1 MDGLRR
7 RAPSSSAPG
16 RTRRAIEP
24 PPSVGRL
31 GLSVRPRTDRIG
43 RGRAGA
49 LALRVPSSVVPAA
62 PGPPQSGVAGSQ
74 KFGIPAEDG
83 RLLLLPLRRPGASAL
98 PEPRQ
103 ERGALPQ
110 RRHAGG
116 RWCRRRHLQGNRT
129 RPDASVR
136 RLPTRLLTL
145 PRFPDPAPPAAAL
158 IGVSTHATSSH
169 QQWDGVCG

>member
-1 MDGLRR
+1 MKEQVTKKRDKRRQSIEEMDGLRR

-49 LALRVPSSVVPAA
+49 LALRVPSSVDPAA

-74 KFGIPAEDG
+74 KLGIPAEDG

-103 ERGALPQ
+103 ERGALPP

-116 RWCRRRHLQGNRT
+116 RWCRLHLQGNQMQ
-129 RPDASVR
+129 PGASVR
-136 RLPTRLLTL
+136 RHHA
-145 PRFPDPAPPAAAL
+145 APLA
-158 IGVSTHATSSH
+158 S
-169 QQWDGVCG
+169 